1 METSNNIS
9 RRDFVKGSLAV
20 AGAAAVASAAPSA
33 LLVPEAHAAA
43 PLADGTYQVC
53 ANVYVPAFNIPIG
66 VNAYFT
72 NPTDPNT
79 SGGNKPDSPTT
90 ELNATLTVESAVY
103 SLSVPL
109 VNPCWMLLEA
119 TNRNGVIKMGT
130 CETVQA
136 IYNDTEGNPIQ
147 RISVLNVEL
156 LNTSGSYKFGSSRE
170 YAAYENPPLL
180 MSTIVPGY
188 LNWTAHVTVDFDTAV
203 LV

>member
-1 METSNNIS
+1 MEPSNNIS

-43 PLADGTYQVC
+43 PLANGTYQVC

-90 ELNATLTVESAVY
+90 ELNATLTVAGGAY
-103 SLSVPL
+103 NLSVPL

-119 TNRNGVIKMGT
+119 TNRDGVITVGA

-136 IYNDTEGNPIQ
+136 IYNDTGGNPIQ

-156 LNTSGSYKFGSSRE
+156 LNTSGSYTFGSSKE
-170 YAAYENPPLL
+170 YAAYQNPPFPMSLL
-180 MSTIVPGY
+180 VPGY
-188 LNWTAHVTVDFDTAV
+188 LNWTAYVTVDFDTAV

>member
-1 METSNNIS
+1 MESSNNIS

-20 AGAAAVASAAPSA
+20 AGVAAVASAAPSA
-33 LLVPEAHAAA
+33 LLAQEAHAAVS
-43 PLADGTYQVC
+43 LADGTYQVC

-90 ELNATLTVESAVY
+90 ELNATLTVANGVY
-103 SLSVPL
+103 NLSVPL
-109 VNPCWMLLEA
+109 VNPCWMLLSA
-119 TNRNGVIKMGT
+119 TNREDVIKVGA

-136 IYNDTEGNPIQ
+136 IYTDKEGNPIQ

-170 YAAYENPPLL
+170 YAAYRNPPFL
-180 MSTIVPGY
+180 MSGLVPGY

>member
-9 RRDFVKGSLAV
+9 SRDFVKGSLAV

-53 ANVYVPAFNIPIG
+53 ANVYVSALDIPIG

-72 NPTDPNT
+72 NPSDPNIA
-79 SGGNKPDSPTT
+79 GVKPDSPTT
-90 ELNATLTVESAVY
+90 ELNATLTVAGGAY
-103 SLSVPL
+103 NLSVPL
-109 VNPCWMLLEA
+109 VNPCWMLLA
-119 TNRNGVIKMGT
+119 AANRGGVITVGD

-147 RISVLNVEL
+147 RISVLNVAL

-170 YAAYENPPLL
+170 YAAYQNPPFP
-180 MSTIVPGY
+180 MSLFVPAY
-188 LNWTAHVTVDFDTAV
+188 LNWIAHVMVDFDTAV

>member
-1 METSNNIS
+1 MERKNNIS

-53 ANVYVPAFNIPIG
+53 ANVYTLLGDMPWGINL
-66 VNAYFT
+66 YFT
-72 NPTDPNT
+72 NPADPNIT
-79 SGGNKPDSPTT
+79 GNLAFAEPTT
-90 ELNATLTVESAVY
+90 ELNATLTVANGAY
-103 SLSVPL
+103 NLSVPL
-109 VNPCWMLLEA
+109 VNPCWMLLA
-119 TNRNGVIKMGT
+119 AANRGGVITVGD

-156 LNTSGSYKFGSSRE
+156 LNTSGSYTFGSSRE
-170 YAAYENPPLL
+170 YMAYENPPFPYTLY
-180 MSTIVPGY
+180 VPGY
-188 LNWTAHVTVDFDTAV
+188 LNRTARVAVDFSTAIAV
-203 LV
+203 

>member
-1 METSNNIS
+1 MESSNNIS

-20 AGAAAVASAAPSA
+20 AGVAAVASAAPSA
-33 LLVPEAHAAA
+33 LLAQEAHAAVS
-43 PLADGTYQVC
+43 LADGTYQVC

-90 ELNATLTVESAVY
+90 ELNATLTVANGVY
-103 SLSVPL
+103 NLSVPL
-109 VNPCWMLLEA
+109 VNPCWMLLSA
-119 TNRNGVIKMGT
+119 TNRNGVIKVGA

-136 IYNDTEGNPIQ
+136 IYTDTKGNPIQ

-156 LNTSGSYKFGSSRE
+156 LNTSGSYKFGSGRE
-170 YAAYENPPLL
+170 YAAYQNPPFP
-180 MSTIVPGY
+180 MSALVPGY

>member
-90 ELNATLTVESAVY
+90 ELNATLTVANGAY
-103 SLSVPL
+103 NLSVPL
-109 VNPCWMLLEA
+109 VNPCWMLLAA
-119 TNRNGVIKMGT
+119 TDGGGITVGD

-136 IYNDTEGNPIQ
+136 IYNDTDGNPIQ
-147 RISVLNVEL
+147 RISVLNVAL
-156 LNTSGSYKFGSSRE
+156 LNTSGSYTFGSSRE
-170 YAAYENPPLL
+170 YAAYQNPPFPMSLL
-180 MSTIVPGY
+180 VPGY
-188 LNWTAHVTVDFDTAV
+188 LNWTAHVMVDFDTAV